1 LNYLRIGKLNIDLQ
15 ENKAVAS
22 ELYAE
27 AEFYQINGLQKEIWP
42 GPCFEDSS
50 HIIHSLSSEQM
61 NALLSWLP
69 PTTALHNWV
78 QCYSSIMCGW
88 SSSLFHKNCDEKGPT
103 VVIARAGRSIFGGY
117 AHASWNT
124 CK

>member
-1 LNYLRIGKLNIDLQ
+1 MNYLRIGKLNSNLK
-15 ENKAVAS
+15 ENKALAS
-22 ELYAE
+22 DLYAE
-27 AEFYQINGLQKEIWP
+27 AEFYQISGLQKEIWP

-69 PTTALHNWV
+69 PGPALHNWI
-78 QCYSSIMCGW
+78 QCYSGVMDGW
-88 SSSLFHKNCDEKGPT
+88 SASSFHKNCDEKGPT
-103 VVIARAGRSIFGGY
+103 IVIARVGNIIFGGY
-117 AHASWNT
+117 AHASWDI